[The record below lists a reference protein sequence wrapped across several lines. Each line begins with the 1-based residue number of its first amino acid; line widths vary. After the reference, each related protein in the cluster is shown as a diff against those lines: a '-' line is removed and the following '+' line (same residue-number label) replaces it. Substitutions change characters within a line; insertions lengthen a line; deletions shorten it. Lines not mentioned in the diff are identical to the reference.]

1 MENRYYWLKLQQDFF
16 SSKRIKKL
24 RRLPGGDTLT
34 IIYLKMQLLALKTDG
49 VLSYTG
55 LEQSFA
61 EELALDL
68 DEDPESVQLALAYMS
83 STGLI
88 ETSDNISFLL
98 PYVVE
103 NTGSEGSSA
112 KRMRDL
118 RERQKASLCDGGVTE
133 QLQIG
138 YGEKEIEKEIEKDIY
153 TPSFQT
159 PIEELFLIFWKA
171 YPKKVGKQ
179 DALKAF
185 KKVNP
190 SRELTEQM
198 VSVIKEAEKTEQ
210 WTKENGR
217 YIPNPSTWLN
227 QGRWEDDISTYSR
240 STTAEGRTVSDDRFS
255 GINF

>member
-16 SSKRIKKL
+16 SSKRIKKM

-55 LEQSFA
+55 LEQTFA

-68 DEDPESVQLALAYMS
+68 DEDAESVQLALAYMS

-118 RERQKASLCDGGVTE
+118 RERQKASLCDNGVTE

-159 PIEELFLIFWKA
+159 PIEELFLKFWKA

-185 KKVNP
+185 KKIKP
-190 SRELTEQM
+190 SKELVSKM
-198 VSVIKEAEKTEQ
+198 VSVIEDAKNTEQ
-210 WTKENGR
+210 WTKNNGQ

-227 QGRWEDDISTYSR
+227 QGRWEDDINTYSR
-240 STTAEGRTVSDDRFS
+240 KSTSEGRRISEDRYV
-255 GINF
+255 GIDY